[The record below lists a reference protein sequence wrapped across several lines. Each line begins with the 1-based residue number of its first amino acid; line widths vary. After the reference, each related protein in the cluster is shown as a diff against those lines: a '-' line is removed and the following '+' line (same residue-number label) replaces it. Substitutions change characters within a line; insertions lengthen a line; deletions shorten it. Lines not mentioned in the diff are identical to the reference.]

1 LTTAA
6 RSAPTGPAALQR
18 RGRFRFG
25 DALLYGVTL
34 VAGFA
39 AVVLLILITWKVLAG
54 AQLSWDTFGLSFV
67 TGTTWNPVTN
77 TYSAGLFIFGTALT
91 SLFALLIAG
100 PIAIAIALFLTE
112 LAPGWV
118 RAPVGALVEMLAS
131 IPSVILGLWGILVM
145 GPWIVST
152 LSPILAKLF
161 DWTPFFSGEQ
171 SVGSSQLA
179 AVLILTIMVVPIVSS
194 ICRELFTN
202 VPSELKEG
210 ALALGATRWEMI
222 RGVVFPYSR
231 AGISAALVLGLGR
244 AVGEAIA
251 VTQVIGAGTNISFN
265 LFATGDTLGSKIAS
279 MYNSAGTN
287 LERSSLVYLG
297 VLLLLFSLVVNILA
311 QVIVR
316 RVASRQQGRT

>member
-1 LTTAA
+1 LTAAA
-6 RSAPTGPAALQR
+6 RSAPTGPAALTR

-25 DALLYGVTL
+25 DALLYGVTFL
-34 VAGFA
+34 AGIT

-54 AQLSWDTFGLSFV
+54 ARLAFDEFGLAFI
-67 TGTTWNPVTN
+67 TGTTWNPVTEVFG
-77 TYSAGLFIFGTALT
+77 AGTFLFGTALT
-91 SLFALLIAG
+91 SVFALLVAG

-112 LAPGWV
+112 LAPGWL

-131 IPSVILGLWGILVM
+131 VPSVVLGLWGILVM
-145 GPWIVST
+145 GPWVVST
-152 LSPILAKLF
+152 LSPILSALF
-161 DWTPFFSGEQ
+161 GWTPFFDGEQ
-171 SVGSSQLA
+171 TTGSSQLS

-194 ICRELFTN
+194 ISRELFTN
-202 VPSELKEG
+202 VPAELKEG

-231 AGISAALVLGLGR
+231 AGIAAALVLGLGR

-251 VTQVIGAGTNISFN
+251 VTQVIGSGTNISFN

-279 MYNSAGTN
+279 SYNSAGSN
-287 LERSSLVYLG
+287 LERSSLVYLA
-297 VLLLLFSLVVNILA
+297 VLLLVFSLVVNVLA

-316 RVASRQQGRT
+316 RVARRQQGRT

>member
-1 LTTAA
+1 LSTAA
-6 RSAPTGPAALQR
+6 RTAPTGPAAFQR

-25 DALLYGVTL
+25 DALLYGLTA

-54 AQLSWDTFGLSFV
+54 AQLSWDTFGLGFLK
-67 TGTTWNPVTN
+67 GTTWNPN
-77 TYSAGLFIFGTALT
+77 TATYGAATFIFGTALT
-91 SLFALLIAG
+91 SLFALLVAG

-112 LAPGWV
+112 LAPGWI
-118 RAPVGALVEMLAS
+118 RSPIGALVEMLAS
-131 IPSVILGLWGILVM
+131 VPSVVLGFWGILVM

-152 LSPILAKLF
+152 LSPILSKLLG
-161 DWTPFFSGEQ
+161 WTPFFDGQ
-171 SVGSSQLA
+171 QNVGSSQLA
-179 AVLILTIMVVPIVSS
+179 AVLILTIMIVPIVSS

-202 VPSELKEG
+202 VPTELKEG

-231 AGISAALVLGLGR
+231 AGIAAALILGLGR

-265 LFATGDTLGSKIAS
+265 LFATGDTLASKIATS
-279 MYNSAGTN
+279 YQGANTN
-287 LERSSLVYLG
+287 LEVSSVVYLA
-297 VLLLLFSLVVNILA
+297 VLLLVFSLIVNVIA

-316 RVASRQQGRT
+316 RVARRQQGRT

>member
-1 LTTAA
+1 
-6 RSAPTGPAALQR
+6 
-18 RGRFRFG
+18 
-25 DALLYGVTL
+25 
-34 VAGFA
+34 
-39 AVVLLILITWKVLAG
+39 
-54 AQLSWDTFGLSFV
+54 
-67 TGTTWNPVTN
+67 
-77 TYSAGLFIFGTALT
+77 
-91 SLFALLIAG
+91 
-100 PIAIAIALFLTE
+100 
-112 LAPGWV
+112 
-118 RAPVGALVEMLAS
+118 MLAS

-152 LSPILAKLF
+152 LSPILSTLF

-171 SVGSSQLA
+171 TVGSSQLA

-251 VTQVIGAGTNISFN
+251 VTQVIGAGTNLSLN

-279 MYNSAGTN
+279 SYNSAGTN

>member
-1 LTTAA
+1 LTTVA

-18 RGRFRFG
+18 RGRFRIG
-25 DALLYGVTL
+25 DAFLYGLTA

-39 AVVLLILITWKVLAG
+39 AVILLILITWKVLAG
-54 AQLSWDTFGLSFV
+54 AQLSWDTFGLGFL
-67 TGTTWNPVTN
+67 TDTTWDPNKSI
-77 TYSAGLFIFGTALT
+77 YGAGLFLFGTALT
-91 SLFALLIAG
+91 SFFALLVAG

-112 LAPGWV
+112 LAPPWV

-145 GPWIVST
+145 GPWVVST
-152 LSPILAKLF
+152 LSPILSTLL
-161 DWTPFFSGEQ
+161 DWTPFFDGKQ
-171 SVGSSQLA
+171 TVGSSQLS
-179 AVLILTIMVVPIVSS
+179 AVLILTIMVVPIVAS

-202 VPSELKEG
+202 VPTDLKEG

-231 AGISAALVLGLGR
+231 AGVAAALILGLGR

-251 VTQVIGAGTNISFN
+251 VTQVIGSGTHISFN
-265 LFATGDTLGSKIAS
+265 LFATGDTLGSKIAA
-279 MYNSAGTN
+279 MYASAGTD
-287 LERSSLVYLG
+287 LERSSLVYLA
-297 VLLLLFSLVVNILA
+297 VLLLVFSLIVNMLA

-316 RVASRQQGRT
+316 RVARRQQGRS